1 MTYRGCIRFLHGII
15 CNKDLLGSK
24 LRIRLG
30 NLKGTVY
37 FPQAKR
43 NDYKPTDLDMDLV
56 APRSFETFSKVEW
69 GRIHTLPGYTS
80 IVNTVCYETV
90 CTEIEIQ
97 QVFAV
102 IKGWLTKL
110 DNLLVLRN
118 PYKYCKTPRIDMIT
132 GENGVLNPNTGIE
145 LYRVKYESYHS
156 KYDLVQDCFSTMSIN
171 VEIIDDKCAITKDEM
186 IKLFDNASSNEQ
198 INQSYTLMLAAYHA
212 CDNGD
217 YRSPIIL
224 AGTAMEIA
232 IVDRIKQYCNEEG
245 IDATTIFPIGELG
258 KKFHKLKEL
267 KIPIPVEGYQND
279 LLDIRNSVA
288 HKGILYDKSI
298 VHKYLDNARTVIDA
312 YETSILDDSNVEE

>member
-24 LRIRLG
+24 IRIRLG

-43 NDYKPTDLDMDLV
+43 NDYKLGDIDMDLI
-56 APRSFETFSKVEW
+56 APRTFETFSKVEW
-69 GRIHTLPGYTS
+69 GRINTLPGYTS

-90 CTEIEIQ
+90 CTEKEIQ

-102 IKGWLTKL
+102 IRGWLTKL

-118 PYKYCKTPRIDMIT
+118 PYKYCKTPHIKVIS
-132 GENGVLNPNTGIE
+132 GENGFINPDTGIE
-145 LYRVKYESYHS
+145 LYRVNYESNLG
-156 KYDLVQDCFSTMSIN
+156 KYDLVQDCFSTISIN
-171 VEIIDDKCAITKDEM
+171 VEIIDDKCAIAKDEM

-212 CDNGD
+212 CDNED

-232 IVDRIKQYCNEEG
+232 IVDRIKRYCNEES
-245 IDATTIFPIGELG
+245 IDTNTIFPIGELG

-267 KIPIPVEGYQND
+267 KIPIPIENYQNN
-279 LLDIRNSVA
+279 LLDIRNNVA
-288 HKGILYDKSI
+288 HKGVLYDKNT
-298 VHKYLDNARTVIDA
+298 VHKYLDNARTVIDT
-312 YETSILDDSNVEE
+312 YETSIIEDSNVEE